1 MLLPAGACARK
12 RGMIL
17 QARNLET
24 ASMAEIHKGQ
34 RAARPEY
41 RNLSLGEILRYRMP
55 PPAIVS
61 ILHRISGVLLFL
73 VGIPFILYLFQN
85 SLTSELSFD
94 TYRAAVSSWFGK
106 LVLLALIWAFIHHL
120 LAGIRF
126 LLLDLHIAGE
136 REQSATT
143 ARVVLGLSLL
153 ITLVCALLLF
163 GLV

>member
-1 MLLPAGACARK
+1 
-12 RGMIL
+12 MIL

-24 ASMAEIHKGQ
+24 VPMAEIHKGQ

-61 ILHRISGVLLFL
+61 ILHRISGVLLFI

-94 TYRAAVSSWFGK
+94 TYRGAVSSWLGK

-136 REQSATT
+136 REQGATT
-143 ARVVLGLSLL
+143 ARVVLGMSLL

-163 GLV
+163 GLL

>member
-1 MLLPAGACARK
+1 
-12 RGMIL
+12 
-17 QARNLET
+17 
-24 ASMAEIHKGQ
+24 MAEINKGQ
-34 RAARPEY
+34 RAVRPEF
-41 RNLSLGEILRYRMP
+41 RNLGLGEILRYRMP

-61 ILHRISGVLLFL
+61 ILHRVSGVLLFL

-94 TYRAAVSSWFGK
+94 VYRGAVSSWIGK

-136 REQSATT
+136 REEGANT
-143 ARVVLGLSLL
+143 ARVVLWAGVLL
-153 ITLVCALLLF
+153 TLVCALLLF